1 MTEMMG
7 VSLSLPPKG
16 GACVG
21 IGRVKGDKKTAK
33 PFRRFLK
40 ACVGIGRVKGVNW
53 QIKKDPVVAE
63 SQN

>member
-1 MTEMMG
+1 MMG

-21 IGRVKGDKKTAK
+21 IGRVKG
-33 PFRRFLK
+33 
-40 ACVGIGRVKGVNW
+40 VNW
-53 QIKKDPVVAE
+53 QIKKDPVAAE